1 MRWLKHNLYIVT
13 ISILFV
19 ASIILDNLD
28 PNNIISKIIMTLLTL
43 FAGFHI
49 FKKAFMDLRYKII
62 GIDLLVTIA
71 VVAAF
76 IIGDLF
82 EAAAVT
88 YLFTLGHV
96 LEKKSLEKT
105 RSALSALI
113 DLKPTLARVI
123 DKNKET
129 MVELNQLKP
138 KDIILVKPGEKIP
151 TDGVII
157 EGSVM
162 IDEQMMTG
170 ESMPVYK
177 EVNDQVFGATL
188 LQSGYIKIEVTKVG
202 SDTRLSKIIHMVEEA
217 QDKKAHTQKF
227 MEVFSKYYTPLVVLF
242 AIIIYGMTLEIRLA
256 ITMLVIACPGALVIS
271 TPVSFVAGI
280 GNAARKGILF
290 KGGDSIENL
299 SKGSIIFFDKTG
311 TLTLGKP
318 VLRDIKV
325 YDSTQNEL
333 LKIAA
338 IGESFS
344 EHPLSLAIIEAAR
357 EKNIDIEDEPTDVEM
372 KIGKGIIF
380 RYNKVKYAI
389 GNKQLIS
396 FDIPKPIEH
405 EIEMME
411 AQGMTT
417 LIMSDSQKIL
427 GLFGIEDGIRD
438 ESIKLIRNLKKLGI
452 KQTIMLT
459 GDQKRVAHHISHTL
473 GIDQYYAGLLPE
485 DKASIIE
492 SYHKENHTIFVGDG
506 INDAL
511 ALSTANASV
520 AVGGMG
526 KDIAMETADVVLLS
540 ENIGKLEDAIKISKK
555 VKTNMIQNVV
565 FSLFVVLFLIIGVI
579 FRQVTMSIGMLVH
592 EFSVLVVIVNAIR
605 LLRYN
610 QGGRHD
616 KRSRTKQL
624 HKSSSDLQKS

>member
-1 MRWLKHNLYIVT
+1 MKWLKHNLYIVT

-19 ASIILDNLD
+19 ASMVLDNLD

-113 DLKPTLARVI
+113 DLKPTFARVI
-123 DKNKET
+123 DKNNET

-227 MEVFSKYYTPLVVLF
+227 MEVFSKYYTPFVVLF
-242 AIIIYGMTLEIRLA
+242 AIIIYGLTLEIRLA

-299 SKGSIIFFDKTG
+299 SKGNIVFFDKTG

-318 VLRDIKV
+318 VLSEIKV
-325 YDSTQNEL
+325 YDNNQNHL

-380 RYNKVKYAI
+380 TYNKIKYAI
-389 GNKQLIS
+389 GNKQLLS
-396 FDIPKPIEH
+396 FEIPQPIEH

-427 GLFGIEDGIRD
+427 GLFGIEDGIRN
-438 ESIKLIRNLKKLGI
+438 ESVKLIRKLKKLGI

-492 SYHKENHTIFVGDG
+492 SYHKDNHTIFVGDG

-555 VKTNMIQNVV
+555 VKMNMIQNVF

>member
-123 DKNKET
+123 DKNNET

-202 SDTRLSKIIHMVEEA
+202 NDTRLSKIIHMVEEA

-299 SKGSIIFFDKTG
+299 SKGNIVFFDKTG

-318 VLRDIKV
+318 VLSEIKV
-325 YDSTQNEL
+325 YDNNQNHL

-380 RYNKVKYAI
+380 TYNKIKYAI
-389 GNKQLIS
+389 GNKQLLS
-396 FDIPKPIEH
+396 FEIPQPIEH

-427 GLFGIEDGIRD
+427 GLFGIEDGIRN
-438 ESIKLIRNLKKLGI
+438 ESVKLIRKLKKLGI

-492 SYHKENHTIFVGDG
+492 SYHKDNHTIFVGDG

-624 HKSSSDLQKS
+624 HKSSSDIQKS

>member
-177 EVNDQVFGATL
+177 EVNDQVFGATF
-188 LQSGYIKIEVTKVG
+188 LQSGYVKIEVTKVG
-202 SDTRLSKIIHMVEEA
+202 NDTRLSKIIHMVEEA

>member
-1 MRWLKHNLYIVT
+1 
-13 ISILFV
+13 
-19 ASIILDNLD
+19 
-28 PNNIISKIIMTLLTL
+28 
-43 FAGFHI
+43 
-49 FKKAFMDLRYKII
+49 
-62 GIDLLVTIA
+62 
-71 VVAAF
+71 
-76 IIGDLF
+76 
-82 EAAAVT
+82 
-88 YLFTLGHV
+88 
-96 LEKKSLEKT
+96 
-105 RSALSALI
+105 
-113 DLKPTLARVI
+113 
-123 DKNKET
+123 

-177 EVNDQVFGATL
+177 EVNDQVFGATF
-188 LQSGYIKIEVTKVG
+188 LQSGYVKIEVTKVG
-202 SDTRLSKIIHMVEEA
+202 NDTRLSKIIHMVEEA

-299 SKGSIIFFDKTG
+299 SKGSIVFFDKTG

-318 VLRDIKV
+318 VLREIKV

-380 RYNKVKYAI
+380 TYNKIKYAI
-389 GNKQLIS
+389 GNKQLLS
-396 FDIPKPIEH
+396 FEITQPIEH

-417 LIMSDSQKIL
+417 LIMSDS
-427 GLFGIEDGIRD
+427 
-438 ESIKLIRNLKKLGI
+438 KK
-452 KQTIMLT
+452 
-459 GDQKRVAHHISHTL
+459 
-473 GIDQYYAGLLPE
+473 Y
-485 DKASIIE
+485 
-492 SYHKENHTIFVGDG
+492 
-506 INDAL
+506 
-511 ALSTANASV
+511 
-520 AVGGMG
+520 
-526 KDIAMETADVVLLS
+526 
-540 ENIGKLEDAIKISKK
+540 
-555 VKTNMIQNVV
+555 
-565 FSLFVVLFLIIGVI
+565 
-579 FRQVTMSIGMLVH
+579 
-592 EFSVLVVIVNAIR
+592 
-605 LLRYN
+605 
-610 QGGRHD
+610 
-616 KRSRTKQL
+616 
-624 HKSSSDLQKS
+624 

>member
-1 MRWLKHNLYIVT
+1 MRWLKYNLYIVT

-177 EVNDQVFGATL
+177 EVNDQVFGATF
-188 LQSGYIKIEVTKVG
+188 LQSGYVKIEVTKVG
-202 SDTRLSKIIHMVEEA
+202 NDTRLSKIIHMVEEA

-299 SKGSIIFFDKTG
+299 SKG
-311 TLTLGKP
+311 
-318 VLRDIKV
+318 
-325 YDSTQNEL
+325 
-333 LKIAA
+333 
-338 IGESFS
+338 
-344 EHPLSLAIIEAAR
+344 
-357 EKNIDIEDEPTDVEM
+357 
-372 KIGKGIIF
+372 
-380 RYNKVKYAI
+380 
-389 GNKQLIS
+389 
-396 FDIPKPIEH
+396 
-405 EIEMME
+405 
-411 AQGMTT
+411 
-417 LIMSDSQKIL
+417 
-427 GLFGIEDGIRD
+427 
-438 ESIKLIRNLKKLGI
+438 
-452 KQTIMLT
+452 
-459 GDQKRVAHHISHTL
+459 
-473 GIDQYYAGLLPE
+473 
-485 DKASIIE
+485 
-492 SYHKENHTIFVGDG
+492 
-506 INDAL
+506 
-511 ALSTANASV
+511 
-520 AVGGMG
+520 
-526 KDIAMETADVVLLS
+526 
-540 ENIGKLEDAIKISKK
+540 
-555 VKTNMIQNVV
+555 
-565 FSLFVVLFLIIGVI
+565 
-579 FRQVTMSIGMLVH
+579 
-592 EFSVLVVIVNAIR
+592 
-605 LLRYN
+605 
-610 QGGRHD
+610 
-616 KRSRTKQL
+616 
-624 HKSSSDLQKS
+624 

>member
-227 MEVFSKYYTPLVVLF
+227 MEVFSKYYTPFVVLF
-242 AIIIYGMTLEIRLA
+242 AIIIYGLTLEIRLA

-299 SKGSIIFFDKTG
+299 SKGNIVFFDKTG

-318 VLRDIKV
+318 VLSEIKV
-325 YDSTQNEL
+325 YDNNQNHL

-380 RYNKVKYAI
+380 TYNKIKYAI
-389 GNKQLIS
+389 GNKQLLS
-396 FDIPKPIEH
+396 FEIPQPIEH

-427 GLFGIEDGIRD
+427 GLFGIEDGIRN
-438 ESIKLIRNLKKLGI
+438 ESVKLIRKLKKLGI

-492 SYHKENHTIFVGDG
+492 SYHKDNHTIFVGDG

-555 VKTNMIQNVV
+555 VKMNMIQNVV

>member
-177 EVNDQVFGATL
+177 EVNDQVFGATF

-202 SDTRLSKIIHMVEEA
+202 NDTRLSKIIHMVEEA

-485 DKASIIE
+485 EKASIIE

-624 HKSSSDLQKS
+624 HKSSSDIQKS

>member
-1 MRWLKHNLYIVT
+1 MKWIKNNSYMIV
-13 ISILFV
+13 ISVMFV
-19 ASIILDNLD
+19 ASIVLNELYPAHIGSILLM
-28 PNNIISKIIMTLLTL
+28 SFLTLL
-43 FAGFHI
+43 AGFHI
-49 FKKAFMDLRYKII
+49 FKKALRDIQYKII

-123 DKNKET
+123 KDDKEE
-129 MVELNQLKP
+129 MVTLDKLLP
-138 KDIILVKPGEKIP
+138 GDILLVKPGEQIP
-151 TDGVII
+151 TDGIII

-170 ESMPVYK
+170 ESMPVFK
-177 EVNDQVFGATL
+177 EVHDQVFGATF
-188 LQSGYIKIEVTKVG
+188 LQSGYIKVEVTKVG
-202 SDTRLSKIIHMVEEA
+202 SDTRLSRIIHMVEEA

-242 AIIIYGMTLEIRLA
+242 AIIIFVITIDVRLA

-299 SKGSIIFFDKTG
+299 SKGNIVFFDKTG

-325 YDSTQNEL
+325 FDMDQKAL

-344 EHPLSLAIIEAAR
+344 EHPLADAIIDAAKR
-357 EKNIDIEDEPTDVEM
+357 QNIKLDEKPSHVEM
-372 KIGKGIIF
+372 MIGKGIIF
-380 RYNKVKYAI
+380 EYKNMKYSI
-389 GNKQLIS
+389 GNQKLLS
-396 FDIPKPIEH
+396 FKIPKDIEN
-405 EIEMME
+405 EISLMKEE
-411 AQGMTT
+411 GMTT
-417 LIMSDSQKIL
+417 LIMANNHKVL
-427 GLFGIEDGIRD
+427 GLFGIEDGVRS
-438 ESIKLIRNLKKLGI
+438 ESKELIKNLKKLGI
-452 KQTIMLT
+452 KKTIMLT
-459 GDQKRVAHHISHTL
+459 GDQEQVAEQISQQL
-473 GIDQYYAGLLPE
+473 DIDQYYANLLPE
-485 DKASIIE
+485 DKGDIIE
-492 SYHKENHTIFVGDG
+492 SYNKNYHTIFVGDG

-511 ALSTANASV
+511 ALSNAKSSV
-520 AVGGMG
+520 AVGGKG
-526 KDIAMETADVVLLS
+526 KDIAMETADLVLLG
-540 ENIGKLEDAIKISKK
+540 ENIGRLKDAIKISRM
-555 VKTNMIQNVV
+555 VRLNMIQNVT
-565 FSLFVVLFLIIGVI
+565 FSLFVVLFLMIGVI

-592 EFSVLVVIVNAIR
+592 EFSVLLVIMNAIR
-605 LLRYN
+605 LLKY
-610 QGGRHD
+610 QTGGLNE
-616 KRSRTKQL
+616 KRSRAKQL
-624 HKSSSDLQKS
+624 HKSSSDI

>member
-1 MRWLKHNLYIVT
+1 MKWLKHNYYIVI

-19 ASIILDNLD
+19 ILIVSNEINSTHIVSISLM
-28 PNNIISKIIMTLLTL
+28 SLLTIL
-43 FAGFHI
+43 AGFHI
-49 FKKAFMDLRYKII
+49 FKKAFMDVRYKIF

-113 DLKPTLARVI
+113 DLKPTFARVI
-123 DKNKET
+123 KGNKEE
-129 MVELNQLKP
+129 MVALDRLKP
-138 KDIILVKPGEKIP
+138 EDILLVKPGEKIP
-151 TDGVII
+151 TDGIII

-170 ESMPVYK
+170 ESMPVHK
-177 EVNDQVFGATL
+177 KIQDQVFGATL
-188 LQSGYIKIEVTKVG
+188 LQSGYIKIKVTKVG
-202 SDTRLSKIIHMVEEA
+202 SDTRLSQIIHMVEEA

-242 AIIIYGMTLEIRLA
+242 AIVIFIVTLDIRLA

-290 KGGDSIENL
+290 KGGDAVENL
-299 SKGSIIFFDKTG
+299 SKGNIVFFDKTG

-318 VLRDIKV
+318 VLSDIKTFGIDE
-325 YDSTQNEL
+325 YEL
-333 LKIAA
+333 LNIAA

-344 EHPLSLAIIEAAR
+344 EHPLSNAIIDAAR
-357 EKNIDIEDEPTDVEM
+357 KKDILIDEEPKNVNM
-372 KIGKGIIF
+372 VIGKGIIF
-380 RYNKVKYAI
+380 EYKDVKYSI
-389 GNKQLIS
+389 GNQKLLS
-396 FDIPKPIEH
+396 FNVSKEVEKHILH
-405 EIEMME
+405 ME
-411 AQGMTT
+411 ENGMTT
-417 LIMSDSQKIL
+417 LIMANEDKVL
-427 GLFGIEDGIRD
+427 GLFGIEDGVRS
-438 ESIKLIRNLKKLGI
+438 ESMNLIKSLKKIGI
-452 KQTIMLT
+452 KKTIMLT
-459 GDQKRVAHHISHTL
+459 GDQKRVAKHITNQL
-473 GIDQYYAGLLPE
+473 DIDQYYAGLLPE
-485 DKASIIE
+485 DKGSIIE
-492 SYHKENHTIFVGDG
+492 SYNKDYHTIFVGDG

-511 ALSTANASV
+511 ALSTAKSSV
-520 AVGGMG
+520 AIGGKG

-540 ENIGKLEDAIKISKK
+540 ENIGKLKDAIKISKK
-555 VKTNMIQNVV
+555 VKLNMIQNVT

-592 EFSVLVVIVNAIR
+592 EFSVLLVI
-605 LLRYN
+605 
-610 QGGRHD
+610 
-616 KRSRTKQL
+616 
-624 HKSSSDLQKS
+624 

>member
-177 EVNDQVFGATL
+177 EVNDQVFGATF
-188 LQSGYIKIEVTKVG
+188 LQSGYVKIEVTKVG
-202 SDTRLSKIIHMVEEA
+202 NDTRLSKIIHMVEEA

-485 DKASIIE
+485 EKASIIE

-624 HKSSSDLQKS
+624 HKSSSDIQKS

>member
-1 MRWLKHNLYIVT
+1 MKWLKHNLYIVT

-19 ASIILDNLD
+19 ASMVLDNLD
-28 PNNIISKIIMTLLTL
+28 PNNIISKIIMTLLTI

-49 FKKAFMDLRYKII
+49 FKKAFMDLRYIII

-105 RSALSALI
+105 RSALSVLI
-113 DLKPTLARVI
+113 DLKPTFARVI
-123 DKNKET
+123 DKNNET

-227 MEVFSKYYTPLVVLF
+227 MEVFSKYYTPFVVLF
-242 AIIIYGMTLEIRLA
+242 AIIIYGLTLEIRLA

-299 SKGSIIFFDKTG
+299 SKGNIVFFDKTG

-318 VLRDIKV
+318 VLSEIKV
-325 YDSTQNEL
+325 YDNNQNHL

-380 RYNKVKYAI
+380 TYNKIKYAI
-389 GNKQLIS
+389 GNKQLLS
-396 FDIPKPIEH
+396 FEIPQPIEH

-427 GLFGIEDGIRD
+427 GLFGIEDGIRN
-438 ESIKLIRNLKKLGI
+438 ESVKLIRKLKKLGI
-452 KQTIMLT
+452 KQTIM
-459 GDQKRVAHHISHTL
+459 
-473 GIDQYYAGLLPE
+473 
-485 DKASIIE
+485 
-492 SYHKENHTIFVGDG
+492 N
-506 INDAL
+506 
-511 ALSTANASV
+511 
-520 AVGGMG
+520 
-526 KDIAMETADVVLLS
+526 
-540 ENIGKLEDAIKISKK
+540 
-555 VKTNMIQNVV
+555 
-565 FSLFVVLFLIIGVI
+565 
-579 FRQVTMSIGMLVH
+579 
-592 EFSVLVVIVNAIR
+592 
-605 LLRYN
+605 
-610 QGGRHD
+610 
-616 KRSRTKQL
+616 
-624 HKSSSDLQKS
+624 

>member
-1 MRWLKHNLYIVT
+1 MV
-13 ISILFV
+13 
-19 ASIILDNLD
+19 LDNLD
-28 PNNIISKIIMTLLTL
+28 PNNIISKIIMTLLTI

-49 FKKAFMDLRYKII
+49 FKKAFMDLRYIII

-105 RSALSALI
+105 RSALSVLI
-113 DLKPTLARVI
+113 DLKPTFARVI
-123 DKNKET
+123 DKNNET

-227 MEVFSKYYTPLVVLF
+227 MEVFSKYYTPFVVLF
-242 AIIIYGMTLEIRLA
+242 AIIIYGLTLEIRLA

-299 SKGSIIFFDKTG
+299 SKGNIVFFDKTG

-318 VLRDIKV
+318 VLSETKV
-325 YDSTQNEL
+325 YDNNQNHL

-380 RYNKVKYAI
+380 TYNKIKYAI
-389 GNKQLIS
+389 GNKQLLS
-396 FDIPKPIEH
+396 FEIPQPIEH

-427 GLFGIEDGIRD
+427 GLFGIEDGIRN
-438 ESIKLIRNLKKLGI
+438 ESVKLIRKLKKLGI

-492 SYHKENHTIFVGDG
+492 SYHKDNHTIFVGDG

-555 VKTNMIQNVV
+555 VKMNMIQNVV

>member
-1 MRWLKHNLYIVT
+1 MKWLKHNLYIVT

-19 ASIILDNLD
+19 ASMVLDNLD

-105 RSALSALI
+105 RSALSVLI
-113 DLKPTLARVI
+113 DLKPTFARVI
-123 DKNKET
+123 DKNNET

-227 MEVFSKYYTPLVVLF
+227 MEVFSKYYTPFVVLF
-242 AIIIYGMTLEIRLA
+242 AIIIYGLTLEIRLA

-299 SKGSIIFFDKTG
+299 SKGNIVFFDKTG

-318 VLRDIKV
+318 VLSEIKV
-325 YDSTQNEL
+325 YDNNQNHL

-380 RYNKVKYAI
+380 TYNKIKYAI
-389 GNKQLIS
+389 GNKQLLS
-396 FDIPKPIEH
+396 FEIPQPIEH

-427 GLFGIEDGIRD
+427 GLFGIEDGIRN
-438 ESIKLIRNLKKLGI
+438 ESVKLIRKLKKLGI

-492 SYHKENHTIFVGDG
+492 SYHKDNHTIFVGDG

-555 VKTNMIQNVV
+555 VKMNMIQNVV

>member
-202 SDTRLSKIIHMVEEA
+202 NDTRLSKIIHMVEEA

-227 MEVFSKYYTPLVVLF
+227 MEVFSKYYTPFVVLF
-242 AIIIYGMTLEIRLA
+242 AIIIYGLTLEIRLA

-299 SKGSIIFFDKTG
+299 SKGNIVFFDKTG

-318 VLRDIKV
+318 VLSEIKV
-325 YDSTQNEL
+325 YDNNQNHL

-380 RYNKVKYAI
+380 TYNKIKYAI
-389 GNKQLIS
+389 GNKQLLS
-396 FDIPKPIEH
+396 FEIPQPIEH

-427 GLFGIEDGIRD
+427 GLFGIEDGIRN
-438 ESIKLIRNLKKLGI
+438 ESVKLIRKLKKLGI

-492 SYHKENHTIFVGDG
+492 SYHKDNHTIFVGDG

-555 VKTNMIQNVV
+555 VKMNMIQNVV